1 MNGAEAILHYCW
13 VAARFV
19 LFSLYGK
26 QRLPGKNY
34 TYARLVPSSPLIR
47 LPLELEHSLRL
58 AR

>member
-34 TYARLVPSSPLIR
+34 TYAGSC
-47 LPLELEHSLRL
+47 RL
-58 AR
+58 AH